1 MELSIRKKEFQGL
14 LKTLHVIFSIVLVL
28 SGIAMVLFLILAVAA
43 AAIPEQSVARWVA
56 EGSLSA
62 SMQINGIRIL
72 FEEAVVSRMDY
83 DKGLMLALLV
93 IAFLYVGLIFFISL
107 LVKRF
112 VKSSMSDAFFDIK
125 NSKRIEWVAYCFV
138 VMGLTLNS
146 VKAFVMYTT
155 SQLLQLDALIQ
166 QTSWIDRVSYH
177 FFEIQWSILLC
188 GLVIWTIGR
197 IFRYGAFLQEEYDA
211 TV

>member
-1 MELSIRKKEFQGL
+1 MEQSLRKKEFQGL
-14 LKTLHVIFSIVLVL
+14 LKILHVIFSIVLVL
-28 SGIAMVLFLILAVAA
+28 SGVAMVLLLALAA
-43 AAIPEQSVARWVA
+43 GAAMVSEQSVMNWVA
-56 EGSLSA
+56 EGNVSA
-62 SMQINGIRIL
+62 ALRINGIKIL
-72 FEEAVVSRMDY
+72 FDEAVVTGMNY
-83 DKGLMLALLV
+83 DKSLIISLLG

-112 VKSSMSDAFFDIK
+112 VKSSMSDAFFDVK
-125 NSKRIEWVAYCFV
+125 NGKRIEWVAYCFV
-138 VMGLTLNS
+138 VMGLTINS
-146 VKAFVMYTT
+146 VKAFVMYTI
-155 SQLLQLDALIQ
+155 SQLLQLDTLIQ
-166 QTSWIDRVSYH
+166 QTAWINRASYQ